1 MLTGMIVAG
10 DIYKHCHRNILTSAC
25 YNVWS
30 RKIWKSKGSAVFV
43 SPFNIPLRYKIL
55 SPIDRFYI
63 SQQQAGSPAFNWCQW
78 TFHFERMMKEY
89 SILNMG
95 IIGYALFKP
104 SVGNVWGLFI
114 EFEIIHGSRLSAV
127 SLSYEDSDWSRFR
140 FYKVSQYGYICY
152 KLPNSLSLCSVCYH
166 EPKKK
171 KRKTKVSMNEK
182 SSP

>member
-1 MLTGMIVAG
+1 
-10 DIYKHCHRNILTSAC
+10 
-25 YNVWS
+25 
-30 RKIWKSKGSAVFV
+30 
-43 SPFNIPLRYKIL
+43 
-55 SPIDRFYI
+55 
-63 SQQQAGSPAFNWCQW
+63 
-78 TFHFERMMKEY
+78 MMKEY

-171 KRKTKVSMNEK
+171 KKKNKSINEWKKFSIKSDVLLLRHVCWLFWWQTLGVLHYKTHKVI
-182 SSP
+182 

>member
-1 MLTGMIVAG
+1 
-10 DIYKHCHRNILTSAC
+10 
-25 YNVWS
+25 
-30 RKIWKSKGSAVFV
+30 
-43 SPFNIPLRYKIL
+43 
-55 SPIDRFYI
+55 
-63 SQQQAGSPAFNWCQW
+63 
-78 TFHFERMMKEY
+78 MKEY

-171 KRKTKVSMNEK
+171 KEKQKYQWMKKVLHKIWCFIITACVLIILVTNPWCTSLQDPQSYLIFTSQLNCQNLMIVRYEIEFRI
-182 SSP
+182 